1 MTRKQIFTAVAVI
14 LIAAGCAFGVWS
26 SYQHRAAHHSAA
38 TGTPYQEPTV
48 KPLAPAATPTP
59 TPSAAAAAEDPSP
72 DGGDQMVDLT
82 ALKAAAAAA
91 ARAYITYDSAEPT
104 AARTARLAP
113 LFAAGSPALTS
124 RPELANPTGINY
136 SDYTAKVQV
145 TDISTVGFD
154 SVPADGKT
162 WVMAVFVTY
171 RGDYTIGVQKQ
182 TRVDRAEWKVTMPA
196 SATATQ
202 ALSIE
207 EPPLP
212 QQ

>member
-1 MTRKQIFTAVAVI
+1 MTRKQIFTAVAAV

-26 SYQHRAAHHSAA
+26 SYQQRPTHHSTTTSA
-38 TGTPYQEPTV
+38 PYREPTV
-48 KPLAPAATPTP
+48 KPVAPAATPTP
-59 TPSAAAAAEDPSP
+59 TPTTSANQDPSP

-82 ALKAAAAAA
+82 ALKATAAAA
-91 ARAYITYDSAEPT
+91 ARAYITYDSAEPA

-136 SDYTAKVQV
+136 SDYTAEVQV

-171 RGDYTIGVQKQ
+171 RGDYTLGGQKQ

-196 SATATQ
+196 SAAATQ
-202 ALSIE
+202 ALSID